1 MRRRGPP
8 TADLFADG
16 RGFFEAVAEIVP
28 GLLDG
33 QPRDHDLKATGWS
46 VKVWFDEPREH
57 YEVQWLNGRDVE
69 VGFHAEHR
77 DEARNE
83 AVLAAFARAEPAWR
97 EALGDEPVA
106 GRFVGGRPEHWRRVS
121 EVWEAADLTSVDL
134 AMEAADRLA
143 AYTEALEPLRT
154 SSSRS

>member
-1 MRRRGPP
+1 M
-8 TADLFADG
+8 
-16 RGFFEAVAEIVP
+16 AEIVP
-28 GLLDG
+28 GMVDG
-33 QPRDHDLKATGWS
+33 AQLKGSGWS

-83 AVLAAFARAEPAWR
+83 AVLAAFAAAERDWR
-97 EALGDEPVA
+97 SMLGDEPVA
-106 GRFVGGRPEHWRRVS
+106 GAFVGGRPEHWRRLS
-121 EVWEAADLTSVDL
+121 EVWETPDLSSVDL

-143 AYTEALEPLRT
+143 TYTEALEPLRT
-154 SSSRS
+154 GARPTNNAKPRQRQ

>member
-1 MRRRGPP
+1 MPG
-8 TADLFADG
+8 FVDG
-16 RGFFEAVAEIVP
+16 A
-28 GLLDG
+28 
-33 QPRDHDLKATGWS
+33 QLKGSGWS

-77 DEARNE
+77 DEARN
-83 AVLAAFARAEPAWR
+83 ASILAAFTESEPTWR
-97 EALGDEPVA
+97 STLGDEPVA
-106 GRFVGGRPEHWRRVS
+106 GAFVGGRPEHWRRLS
-121 EVWEAADLTSVDL
+121 EVWEAPDLSSVDL

-154 SSSRS
+154 SAARPTNSANPRQRQ